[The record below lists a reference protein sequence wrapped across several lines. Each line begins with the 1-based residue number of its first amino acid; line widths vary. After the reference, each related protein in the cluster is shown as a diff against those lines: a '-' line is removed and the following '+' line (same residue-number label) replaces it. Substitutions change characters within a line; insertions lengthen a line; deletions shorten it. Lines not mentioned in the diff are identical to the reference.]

1 MGNGRIIPNMYKLH
15 VLFFALSFSMTVGAA
30 DWPQFRFGANRGAAT
45 PEVFPT
51 KLHLQWSREF
61 ATPSPIPGRGAA
73 VCDLEKFKK
82 LTLSYSKIS
91 NEGFSDLKEA
101 AKLKQLKV
109 LGLLNTRITDVGLN
123 ELTKLQ
129 QLGFVNLRSTKVTM
143 GSDNGWSG

>member
-1 MGNGRIIPNMYKLH
+1 M
-15 VLFFALSFSMTVGAA
+15 
-30 DWPQFRFGANRGAAT
+30 
-45 PEVFPT
+45 
-51 KLHLQWSREF
+51 
-61 ATPSPIPGRGAA
+61 
-73 VCDLEKFKK
+73 CDLEKVKK

-101 AKLKQLKV
+101 AKLKQLKA

-143 GSDNGWSG
+143 GGVDKLKKALPEYRILSNPKK